1 MSTQDIPTCVAC
13 EGSPAAG
20 NSPCHVCGQAAQ
32 PEPEGPTVMEIIALA
47 DEIEEEGLGQIDL
60 VRRALARWGRPAIQP
75 VPVADPEAAR
85 QWPAH
90 WSRAQRERE
99 AQSLCL
105 QAGIDPVQQK
115 RLCRYARDGMP
126 LQDIHDLIAAEP
138 DSRPSQED
146 LSDEP

>member
-1 MSTQDIPTCVAC
+1 VA
-13 EGSPAAG
+13 
-20 NSPCHVCGQAAQ
+20 
-32 PEPEGPTVMEIIALA
+32 GPSDEELEALA
-47 DEIEEEGLGQIDL
+47 QELDDVPVQA
-60 VRRALARWGRPAIQP
+60 VFAFARAVLARWGRPAIQP
-75 VPVADPEAAR
+75 VPVADPEAAS
-85 QWPAH
+85 QWPAY

-138 DSRPSQED
+138 DSRPSQEVQCD
-146 LSDEP
+146 G

>member
-1 MSTQDIPTCVAC
+1 
-13 EGSPAAG
+13 
-20 NSPCHVCGQAAQ
+20 
-32 PEPEGPTVMEIIALA
+32 MEIIALA